1 MKSLVEATIPKDYTT
16 LFDNLDVA
24 ESTRIDYRYR
34 LPLFVS
40 YVNLYGFDTNTYLN
54 YKRHLRATN
63 WSVSTKNKHLIVA
76 RVFLKEMHRQGLIPT
91 DITHNVKAFKQSK
104 KHKKRG
110 LNDIEIKRLT
120 SWLSDLPDSP
130 ENNRLKAIF
139 SLLLL
144 QGMRLIELCRLD
156 TEDLDFENDRLFIW
170 GKGRDDKEPV
180 MLLPQTITCI
190 RQYQRSNEIKEGALF
205 RSNSH
210 SRLGERLSTRGL
222 REIISAIF
230 KMLHINKTAHGTRHY
245 YTSQLL
251 KHMPGEL
258 LDVAQFTRHRSIEM
272 LREYDN
278 RNKQDFAF
286 DKVMSAFAGVNF

>member
-1 MKSLVEATIPKDYTT
+1 MNTLVQPIIPKDYTAV
-16 LFDNLDVA
+16 FDNLDVA

-40 YVNLYGFDTNTYLN
+40 YVNLYGFDTNTYLH
-54 YKRHLRATN
+54 YKRHLRATT

-104 KHKKRG
+104 QHKKRG
-110 LNDIEIKRLT
+110 LNDNEIKRLT
-120 SWLSDLPDSP
+120 TWLSDQPDTP
-130 ENNRLKAIF
+130 ENDRLKAIF

-144 QGMRLIELCRLD
+144 QGLRLIEVCRLD
-156 TEDLDFENDRLFIW
+156 VEDLDFDNDRLFVW

-180 MLLPQTITCI
+180 PLLPQSVTCL
-190 RQYQRSNEIKEGALF
+190 RQYLRSNGINEGALF

-210 SRLGERLSTRGL
+210 SRLGRRLSTRGL
-222 REIISAIF
+222 REIISVIF
-230 KMLHINKTAHGTRHY
+230 HMLHINKTAHGTRHF

-278 RNKQDFAF
+278 RNKQDFAL
-286 DKVMSAFAGVNF
+286 DKVITAFAGVNF

>member
-1 MKSLVEATIPKDYTT
+1 MNALVQAIIPKDYTA

-24 ESTRIDYRYR
+24 ESTRADYCYR

-40 YVNLYGFDTNTYLN
+40 YVNLYGFDTNTYLH
-54 YKRHLRATN
+54 YKRYLRATK

-76 RVFLKEMHRQGLIPT
+76 RVFLKEMHRQGLLPT
-91 DITHNVKAFKQSK
+91 DITHNVKAFKQRK
-104 KHKKRG
+104 
-110 LNDIEIKRLT
+110 IEVKRLT
-120 SWLSDLPDSP
+120 TWLADLPDTP
-130 ENNRLKAIF
+130 ESDRLKAIF

-144 QGMRLIELCRLD
+144 QGLRLIEVCRLD
-156 TEDLDFENDRLFIW
+156 IEDLDFENDRLFVW

-180 MLLPQTITCI
+180 LLIPQTVTCL
-190 RQYQRSNEIKEGALF
+190 REYLRSNAIKKGALF

-210 SRLGERLSTRGL
+210 SQMGRRLSTRGL
-222 REIISAIF
+222 REIISVIF

-245 YTSQLL
+245 YTSKLL

-278 RNKQDFAF
+278 RNKQDFAL
-286 DKVMSAFAGVNF
+286 DKVIAAFAGVNF

>member
-1 MKSLVEATIPKDYTT
+1 MNGLIQPTIPKDYGA

-24 ESTRIDYRYR
+24 ESTRKDYCYR

-40 YVNLYGFDTNTYLN
+40 FVNLYGFDTNTYLN
-54 YKRHLRATN
+54 YKRHLRATT

-76 RVFLKEMHRQGLIPT
+76 RVFLKEMNRQGLIPT
-91 DITHNVKAFKQSK
+91 DITQNVKAFKQSK

-110 LNDIEIKRLT
+110 LNDIEVKRLT
-120 SWLSDLPDSP
+120 AWLSDLPDSP
-130 ENNRLKAIF
+130 ENDRLKAIF

-144 QGMRLIELCRLD
+144 QGLRLIEVCRLD
-156 TEDLDFENDRLFIW
+156 FEDLDFENERLFVW

-180 MLLPQTITCI
+180 LLIPQTVTYL
-190 RQYQRSNEIKEGALF
+190 REYLRSNDLKEGALF

-210 SRLGERLSTRGL
+210 SQMGRRLSTRGL
-222 REIISAIF
+222 REIISVIF
-230 KMLHINKTAHGTRHY
+230 KMLRINKTAHGTRHY
-245 YTSQLL
+245 YTSKLL

-278 RNKQDFAF
+278 RNKQDFAL
-286 DKVMSAFAGVNF
+286 DKVISAFAGVSF

>member
-1 MKSLVEATIPKDYTT
+1 MNSLVPHTVFKDYGAV
-16 LFDNLDVA
+16 FDNLDVA

-54 YKRHLRATN
+54 YKRHLRATA

-91 DITHNVKAFKQSK
+91 DVTHNVKLFKQSK
-104 KHKKRG
+104 QHKKRG
-110 LNDIEIKRLT
+110 LNDIDIKRLT
-120 SWLSDLPDSP
+120 MWLSDLSDTP
-130 ENNRLKAIF
+130 ENDRLKAIF

-144 QGMRLIELCRLD
+144 QGLRLVEVCRLD
-156 TEDLDFENDRLFIW
+156 VEDFDRENERLFVW

-180 MLLPQTITCI
+180 PLLPQSVTSL
-190 RQYQRSNEIKEGALF
+190 RQYLRSNEVKEGALF

-210 SRLGERLSTRGL
+210 SQMGRRLSTRGL
-222 REIISAIF
+222 REIISVIF
-230 KMLHINKTAHGTRHY
+230 KMLHINKTAHGTRHF

-286 DKVMSAFAGVNF
+286 DKVMSAFAGVSF

>member
-1 MKSLVEATIPKDYTT
+1 MNDLAPHIIFKDYGAV
-16 LFDNLDVA
+16 FDNLDVA

-40 YVNLYGFDTNTYLN
+40 YVNQYGFNTNTYLD
-54 YKRHLRATN
+54 YKRSLQAST

-91 DITHNVKAFKQSK
+91 DITQNIKTFKQSK
-104 KHKKRG
+104 QHKKRG
-110 LNDIEIKRLT
+110 LNDIDIKRLT
-120 SWLSDLPDSP
+120 MWLSDLPNTP
-130 ENNRLKAIF
+130 ENDRLKAIF

-144 QGMRLIELCRLD
+144 QGLRLIEVCRLD
-156 TEDLDFENDRLFIW
+156 VEDFDLDNERLFVW

-180 MLLPQTITCI
+180 LLLPQSVTCL
-190 RQYQRSNEIKEGALF
+190 RQYLRSNVVKEGALF
-205 RSNSH
+205 RSNSN
-210 SRLGERLSTRGL
+210 SRIGRRLSTRGL
-222 REIISAIF
+222 REIISVIF
-230 KMLHINKTAHGTRHY
+230 HMLHINKTAHGTRHF

-278 RNKQDFAF
+278 RNKQDFAI
-286 DKVMSAFAGVNF
+286 DKVIKAFDGISF

>member
-1 MKSLVEATIPKDYTT
+1 MNALVQAIIPKDYTA

-24 ESTRIDYRYR
+24 ESTRADYCYR

-40 YVNLYGFDTNTYLN
+40 YVNLYGFDTNTYLH
-54 YKRHLRATN
+54 YKRYLRATK

-76 RVFLKEMHRQGLIPT
+76 RVFLKEMHRQGLLPT

-110 LNDIEIKRLT
+110 LNDIEVKRLT
-120 SWLSDLPDSP
+120 TWLADLPDTP
-130 ENNRLKAIF
+130 ESDRLKAIF

-144 QGMRLIELCRLD
+144 QGLRLIEVCRLD
-156 TEDLDFENDRLFIW
+156 IEDLDFENDRLFVW

-180 MLLPQTITCI
+180 LLIPQTVTCL
-190 RQYQRSNEIKEGALF
+190 REYLRSNAIKKGALF

-210 SRLGERLSTRGL
+210 SQMGRRLSTRGL
-222 REIISAIF
+222 REIISVIF

-245 YTSQLL
+245 YTSKLL

-278 RNKQDFAF
+278 RNKQDFAL
-286 DKVMSAFAGVNF
+286 DKVIAAFAGVNF